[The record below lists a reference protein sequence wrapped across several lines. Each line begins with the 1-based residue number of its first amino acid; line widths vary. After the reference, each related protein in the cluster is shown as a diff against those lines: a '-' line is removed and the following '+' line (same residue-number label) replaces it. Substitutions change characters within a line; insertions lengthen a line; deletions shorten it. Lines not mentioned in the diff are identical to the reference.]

1 MGKYLL
7 LWEVDKTRLPVDR
20 TERAQGMSALM
31 ALTKQDLD
39 KGLALSWGAFI
50 GETSGYA
57 IYEGSEVDIMKAVQ
71 QYIPFASYTVKP
83 LATLEQVNE
92 MLADLSA

>member
-7 LWEVDKTRLPVDR
+7 LWEVDKARLPVDPK
-20 TERAQGMSALM
+20 ERAKGMSALM
-31 ALTKQDLD
+31 AMTKEDLD

-57 IYEGSEVDIMKAVQ
+57 IYQGTEIDIMKAVQ
-71 QYIPFASYTVKP
+71 QYIPYASYTVKP

-92 MLADLSA
+92 MLSTLAG